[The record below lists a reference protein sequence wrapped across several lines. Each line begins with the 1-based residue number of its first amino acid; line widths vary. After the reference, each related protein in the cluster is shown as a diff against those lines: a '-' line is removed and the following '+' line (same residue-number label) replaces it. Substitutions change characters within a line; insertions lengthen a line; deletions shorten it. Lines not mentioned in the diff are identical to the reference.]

1 MQREYEKDSVML
13 CQWRAK
19 KPLFIQMAVDLT
31 DGLSLGADFHD
42 GPRLCNDH
50 CCSLL

>member
-1 MQREYEKDSVML
+1 MKKDSVML